1 MKEIKKLLSEA
12 HKYIDGEMN
21 CETAEYRALDK
32 LEQAL
37 RLLVYEI
44 EKMPEAHST
53 LPPPKGDSLR
63 EP

>member
-44 EKMPEAHST
+44 EKMMEVRHANPE
-53 LPPPKGDSLR
+53 
-63 EP
+63 